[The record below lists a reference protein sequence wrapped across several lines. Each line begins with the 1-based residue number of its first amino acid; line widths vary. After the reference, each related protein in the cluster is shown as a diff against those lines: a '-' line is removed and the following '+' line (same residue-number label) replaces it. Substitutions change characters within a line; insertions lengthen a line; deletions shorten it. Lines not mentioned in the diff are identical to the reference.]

1 MSDRDQSGGARKS
14 SGEPASV
21 EPASLVRHEEELRLG
36 REAAEAGSVHVRK
49 QVESHK
55 VEELVPL
62 QVEHFDEVEKRRPND
77 QDSGEVE
84 TLPDGSISIPI
95 LEEELVVTKRTV
107 VRERVVIRKRTE
119 TEQRRVEAELRK
131 ERVDIGADPG
141 LEVSGE
147 TSDEEE
153 ERRDPAS

>member
-1 MSDRDQSGGARKS
+1 LSDQELPGARRTSEEK
-14 SGEPASV
+14 GG
-21 EPASLVRHEEELRLG
+21 EPASLVRHEEELQVGSELT
-36 REAAEAGSVHVRK
+36 EAGSVRVRK

-55 VEELVPL
+55 VQEAVPL
-62 QVEHFDEVEKRRPND
+62 QVEHLDEVEQTEPHEN
-77 QDSGEVE
+77 DSGEVE

-119 TEQRRVEAELRK
+119 TEQHRVEADLRK

-141 LEVSGE
+141 VELRPEAE
-147 TSDEEE
+147 
-153 ERRDPAS
+153 